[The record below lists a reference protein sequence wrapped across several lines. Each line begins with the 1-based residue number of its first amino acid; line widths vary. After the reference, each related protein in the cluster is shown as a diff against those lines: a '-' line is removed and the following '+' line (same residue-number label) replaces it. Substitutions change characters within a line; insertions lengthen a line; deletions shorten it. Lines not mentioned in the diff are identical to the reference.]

1 MDVRERLRLIERW
14 VELRSAP
21 PPPRPREGEP
31 VAVIRRRFP
40 LHECGGVHSIDP
52 SLLRHLTLPRLPE
65 PPDHSSLLFLDIE
78 TTGLGTGPGNLP
90 FLIGCGRIEGDSF
103 TVDQHFLHHPDA
115 WGEMLRTVRPLLEGS
130 DVLVTFNGRQFDWPV
145 LREAF
150 RACGDVPLEPAH
162 LDLLRPS
169 RRLWRLRLGS
179 ATLRA
184 LEEGVLGIAREE
196 DVPGWLVPA
205 VYADYLHTLDPSLA
219 NLLLSHN
226 LRDVL
231 ALPALLAEVAT
242 AVTDPAS
249 LREPADAL
257 GAGRIL
263 EEWEEV
269 PAAATAY
276 EKALQGGLA
285 RAFREKAVFSLASV
299 YRRQGRTEELVRLLE
314 EEAAGALRWSAPLH
328 LELSRAYER
337 HRGDLKMAYSAAL
350 RALEILTT
358 DPTVDGSRRARLTEE
373 IVRRLDHLE
382 RRLKRG

>member
-1 MDVRERLRLIERW
+1 MDEW
-14 VELRSAP
+14 
-21 PPPRPREGEP
+21 
-31 VAVIRRRFP
+31 
-40 LHECGGVHSIDP
+40 GGVHSIDP
-52 SLLRHLTLPRLPE
+52 SSLQRLTLPRLPE

-78 TTGLGTGPGNLP
+78 TTGLGTGPGTAP

-115 WGEMLRTVRPLLEGS
+115 WGEMLRTVRPLLEGAH
-130 DVLVTFNGRQFDWPV
+130 VLVTFNGRKFDWPV

-150 RACGDVPLEPAH
+150 RRTGADVPPEPAH
-162 LDLLRPS
+162 LDLLRPC

-184 LEEGVLGIAREE
+184 LEEGVLGIARED

-205 VYADYLHTLDPSLA
+205 VYADYLHTEAPSLA
-219 NLLLSHN
+219 ALLLSHN
-226 LRDVL
+226 LQDVL
-231 ALPALLAEVAT
+231 ALPALLAEVT
-242 AVTDPAS
+242 RAVAHPAS
-249 LREPADAL
+249 LQEPEDAL

-263 EEWEEV
+263 EEWEDV
-269 PAAATAY
+269 PAAAGAY
-276 EKALQGGLA
+276 ERALRGGLSKE
-285 RAFREKAVFSLASV
+285 FRERAVQSLASV
-299 YRRQGRTEELVRLLE
+299 YEQQGRTEELVRLLE
-314 EEAAGALRWSAPLH
+314 EEAAGALRWSASLH

-337 HRGDLKMAYSAAL
+337 HRGDLQMAYSAAL

-358 DPTVDGSRRARLTEE
+358 DPNVGGPRRVRLTEQ